1 MKPIFEQIKL
11 LGNLTAPFMDLRIVI
26 VDDEPNTRSTIRK
39 LLTQYCDG
47 IAVVAEAGSVQE
59 ALTVLFKFPIDL
71 LLLDVEMEDGTG
83 FDLLD
88 RLPQINFN
96 VAFVTAHDDF
106 AIKAFRYNAI
116 DYLLKPVDP
125 DELAA
130 MVQKAK
136 DSTNYETLRKQI
148 SQLIHAANEKT
159 FDRIALNTTAG
170 VIFAA
175 TKDIARVESYGNY
188 SFVFTRDGDRH
199 LVSRNLK
206 EFEEIL
212 PAPEFFRPHQ
222 SHLINTALVKKFDKE
237 DGGQAILLD
246 GTKIPVSR
254 RRRIAFLEI
263 LGDSGFDSPEEE

>member
-1 MKPIFEQIKL
+1 MKLIFEQPKL
-11 LGNLTAPFMDLRIVI
+11 LGKLTAPIMDFRIAI

-39 LLTQYCDG
+39 LLAQHCIG
-47 IAVVAEAGSVQE
+47 ITVVAEAGSVKD
-59 ALTVLFKFPIDL
+59 ALAAIRELPIDL

-88 RLPQINFN
+88 RIPHINFN

-106 AIKAFRYNAI
+106 AIRAFRYNAI
-116 DYLLKPVDP
+116 DYLLKPIDP
-125 DELAA
+125 DELVAA
-130 MVQKAK
+130 VQKAK
-136 DSTNYETLRKQI
+136 DNTNYELLRKQI
-148 SQLIHAANEKT
+148 SRLIHDATEKT
-159 FDRIALNTTAG
+159 FDRITLNTDTG

-175 TKDIARVESYGNY
+175 TKEIVRVESYGNY
-188 SFVFTRDGDRH
+188 SFVFVKDGKRH

-206 EFEEIL
+206 EFEEML

-254 RRRIAFLEI
+254 RRKLAFLDI
-263 LGDSGFDSPEEE
+263 LGYSNFDSPEEE